1 MSNRL
6 NDNIIASAL
15 NVVSNGLELI
25 EKNLPDAFSVYSI
38 ILLII
43 VIIFNI
49 TYLVKAFDTSSDST
63 YCNNNVL
70 SSVINTI
77 TWTVIVLTIIFS
89 LTVMKQF
96 ANVILSKNI
105 ILTYGKIIGD
115 IFYNF
120 CIIGFIYLLS
130 GYIFSF
136 ANNILSNKN
145 NYNIESLLTWIWIP
159 VSILLGLIIVGG
171 LITFFGRK
179 YGDYE
184 KIFSRFNKYLSPFL
198 ITISLFSIIT
208 LITGTNIYYASRISA
223 EIFGIIFIIIFI
235 GLLVAMI
242 LFFIHPNRNIG
253 IEALNKY
260 IDQITTARDNI
271 IRGTNQLLDNLNIL
285 RNDRKPFKL
294 PGK

>member
-1 MSNRL
+1 MSKNPFDIL
-6 NDNIIASAL
+6 TSVL
-15 NVVSNGLELI
+15 KVFSNGLELI
-25 EKNLPDAFSVYSI
+25 QYNLPTTLSVYSI

-49 TYLVKAFDTSSDST
+49 TYLAKAFDTSSDST
-63 YCNNNVL
+63 YCNNSFI

-77 TWTVIVLTIIFS
+77 TWTVIVSTIIIS
-89 LTVMKQF
+89 LTVMKNF
-96 ANVILSKNI
+96 ANVNLSKDI
-105 ILTYGKIIGD
+105 ILTYGKILGD

-171 LITFFGRK
+171 LISFFRTK

-208 LITGTNIYYASRISA
+208 LITGTNIYYASEISA
-223 EIFGIIFIIIFI
+223 EIFGILFILIFI
-235 GLLVAMI
+235 GLLAAMI
-242 LFFIHPNRNIG
+242 LLFIVPYRAEG

-260 IDQITTARDNI
+260 IGEITTKRDNI
-271 IRGTNQLLDNLNIL
+271 MDGTDKLLDKLSQI
-285 RNDRKPFKL
+285 RSIRKSFNKPR
-294 PGK
+294 

>member
-1 MSNRL
+1 MSKNPFEFINSL
-6 NDNIIASAL
+6 IT
-15 NVVSNGLELI
+15 VFSNGLELI
-25 EKNLPDAFSVYSI
+25 EENLPDALSVYSI

-43 VIIFNI
+43 VIIFNGI
-49 TYLVKAFDTSSDST
+49 YLGKAFDTSSDST
-63 YCNNNVL
+63 YCNNSFI

-96 ANVILSKNI
+96 ANVNLSRDI
-105 ILTYGKIIGD
+105 ILTYGKILGD

-136 ANNILSNKN
+136 ANNILSNKH

-159 VSILLGLIIVGG
+159 VSILLSLIIVGG
-171 LITFFGRK
+171 LISFFGRK

-208 LITGTNIYYASRISA
+208 LITGTNIYYASIISA
-223 EIFGIIFIIIFI
+223 EIFGIIFILIFI
-235 GLLVAMI
+235 GLLAAMY
-242 LFFIHPNRNIG
+242 LWFIYPFRAKG
-253 IEALNKY
+253 IKDLNKY
-260 IDQITTARDNI
+260 IGIIATARDGI
-271 IRGTNQLLDNLNIL
+271 MDKTNQLLDELANTRSGRQSFN
-285 RNDRKPFKL
+285 K
-294 PGK
+294 